1 MLASTCILTILS
13 ALGLSALGLCELL
26 PAAVVSWLAAVLFL
40 AFGVKLLVDAPCLRC
55 SRSRPRQRHR
65 ADHQRGGEP

>member
-1 MLASTCILTILS
+1 MLASTCILTI
-13 ALGLSALGLCELL
+13 LSALGLCELL
-26 PAAVVSWLAAVLFL
+26 PAAVVSWLAAVLSL